1 MNIFE
6 KLKERGFDTVPESFY
21 TTIGVWKSWYEGE
34 VKDFHRYKVFNGQNH
49 VQCRRYTMGMAKK
62 VCEDWA
68 NLLMNEKV
76 KITLE
81 GTKEQDFFDSVCAD
95 NNFAVKISEMQELK
109 AEF

>member
-21 TTIGVWKSWYEGE
+21 TTIGIWKSWYEGE

-62 VCEDWA
+62 VCE
-68 NLLMNEKV
+68 N
-76 KITLE
+76 
-81 GTKEQDFFDSVCAD
+81 SP
-95 NNFAVKISEMQELK
+95 S
-109 AEF
+109 